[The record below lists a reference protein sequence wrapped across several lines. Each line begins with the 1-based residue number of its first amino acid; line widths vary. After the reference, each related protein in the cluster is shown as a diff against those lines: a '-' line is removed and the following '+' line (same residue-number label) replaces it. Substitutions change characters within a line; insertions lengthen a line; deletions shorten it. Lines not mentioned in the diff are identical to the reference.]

1 MNRDGTRASVFDVG
15 PAEGHRWKTLLR
27 HIVVFLKPAF
37 ACRPPPAPPHWVGR
51 EPDEAQ
57 DDVPIPASHPRP
69 RHQTSLGLQLTSRCS
84 NTVSLSHVVYVMP
97 FMNCG
102 RKRFYVARH
111 VHVQCVKRFLFST
124 SWK

>member
-1 MNRDGTRASVFDVG
+1 MGHEPLYLMSDRLKDTDGKHYFD
-15 PAEGHRWKTLLR
+15 TLFF
-27 HIVVFLKPAF
+27 FLKPAF
-37 ACRPPPAPPHWVGR
+37 ACPPPPAPPHWVGR

-69 RHQTSLGLQLTSRCS
+69 RHQTSLGLRLTSRCL
-84 NTVSLSHVVYVMP
+84 NTVLLSHVVYVMP

-102 RKRFYVARH
+102 RKQFYVARR